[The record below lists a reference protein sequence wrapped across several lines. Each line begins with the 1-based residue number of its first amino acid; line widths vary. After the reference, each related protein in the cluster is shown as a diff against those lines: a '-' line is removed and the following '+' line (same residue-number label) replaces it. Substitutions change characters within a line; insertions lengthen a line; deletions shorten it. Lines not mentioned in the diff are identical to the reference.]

1 MRYIHRLP
9 FIMGTLAA
17 IIAGMLSFK
26 QDIAPRDIY
35 VRMCVCLVVFMI
47 IGLYA
52 RSTLEGIAQEVEK
65 KKKQEMVEA
74 LEAQKVAQAE
84 GKASTSTL
92 DYKIDDDYGEDFS
105 PLTVSDIIKTKT
117 KD

>member
-9 FIMGTLAA
+9 FIMGILAA

-35 VRMCVCLVVFMI
+35 VRMCICLVVFMI
-47 IGLYA
+47 LGLYA
-52 RSTLEGIAQEVEK
+52 RRTLEGIIQEMEEK
-65 KKKQEMVEA
+65 KNRDMMEA
-74 LEAQKVAQAE
+74 LEAQKMTQAQ
-84 GKASTSTL
+84 GKAATSTV

-105 PLTVSDIIKTKT
+105 PLTVSDIIKGKN
-117 KD
+117 